1 VIQKEVKTK
10 IEVAG
15 IGNVSLVEEQY
26 EDEPITKN
34 ICSSIS
40 DFYNLMHLLKKS
52 WVNRKYHLRMEEA
65 GYNIYD
71 ENKKLVA
78 WIGIKEKYE
87 CIMFIIY
94 YYGILYQNAYKDF
107 SGPMTVF
114 DFDEDLWVYDILKI
128 VDIVKEENIEKQ
140 TKVIKNWINR
150 KIKKIL

>member
-1 VIQKEVKTK
+1 MIKKEVKTK
-10 IEVAG
+10 IKVAG
-15 IGNVSLVEEQY
+15 IDNVSLVEEQY

-34 ICSSIS
+34 ICSSIN
-40 DFYNLMHLLKKS
+40 DFHNLMHLLKKS

-71 ENKKLVA
+71 KNEELVA

-94 YYGILYQNAYKDF
+94 YYGMLSENAQKDF
-107 SGPMTVF
+107 SGPRTVF
-114 DFDEDLWVYDILKI
+114 DFNEDLWVYDELKI

-140 TKVIKNWINR
+140 KKIIKNWINR
-150 KIKKIL
+150 KIKKTL